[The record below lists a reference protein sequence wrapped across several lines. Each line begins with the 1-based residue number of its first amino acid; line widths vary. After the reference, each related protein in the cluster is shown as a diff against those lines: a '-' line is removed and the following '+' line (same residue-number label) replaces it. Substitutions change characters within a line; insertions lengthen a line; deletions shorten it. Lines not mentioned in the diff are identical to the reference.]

1 MPISVDIP
9 GKQHPTFLSIPT
21 RALDAVTRARHTTAR
36 LSDLQSRVTSESRTM
51 RTHGSGGAPLP
62 AGAHP
67 AETLSLLGGS
77 RGHSARQGCV
87 AVCVSPSVSDAAD
100 ARAAAARPRSRVVAL
115 AAGAVFALFA
125 LAALAS
131 AHDGFRAFGS
141 DAVAS
146 LGRGSKSSASA
157 PRAAATSA
165 AGDDD
170 WLLGGA
176 DEPSLGA
183 FAEVSG
189 SESSETSSPRRG
201 GSSSRRG
208 GSPSSSSSGGALRN
222 VEGGVP
228 GLVAHVDAATDTTR
242 FRMISFCNQAYWPFA
257 HGMLQSMQFTA
268 PTLVPFWTV
277 IVADEETKAFIE
289 KQAPGVD
296 VFVDVDLQ
304 RIVSDADAADVGD
317 LKKLLSWR
325 RMHALYGLI
334 QADYTAVFL
343 EPDVVFTKNPLQLF
357 HDMLLDADIVA
368 TSDYGF
374 GAEAVRRV
382 NTKVLFAKPSDEAKK
397 LLDVWQ
403 RAEAAYE
410 GEDAERGF
418 LVNEILPNADR
429 MEAAI
434 HVLDQKTVANYLSHD
449 ASSRDAPTIITGT
462 GCDDVNYKLNWM
474 NQMVLQV
481 LPAGPEGPP
490 RVDYETVREGCDY
503 RTRAEATRGKNENE
517 NGAGLNPGTRGE
529 MDAPVRAF
537 GEEEGRGDRTNDLS
551 RSRSTRG
558 SRRRRS
564 AGE

>member
-1 MPISVDIP
+1 
-9 GKQHPTFLSIPT
+9 
-21 RALDAVTRARHTTAR
+21 
-36 LSDLQSRVTSESRTM
+36 M
-51 RTHGSGGAPLP
+51 RTHASAAPLP
-62 AGAHP
+62 AGTHP

-87 AVCVSPSVSDAAD
+87 AVGVSPSADASD
-100 ARAAAARPRSRVVAL
+100 ARAAAARARSRVVGL
-115 AAGAVFALFA
+115 AAGALFALFA
-125 LAALAS
+125 LFALAS
-131 AHDGFRAFGS
+131 AHDGFRASGA
-141 DAVAS
+141 DAVAA
-146 LGRGSKSSASA
+146 LGRGHRSASSASV
-157 PRAAATSA
+157 SA
-165 AGDDD
+165 AEPADGD

-176 DEPSLGA
+176 SRGVDEPSLGS
-183 FAEVSG
+183 FTSG
-189 SESSETSSPRRG
+189 GRSSALSGRADA
-201 GSSSRRG
+201 RG
-208 GSPSSSSSGGALRN
+208 GSPRRSAGSSSSSSSARRASGSALRN
-222 VEGGVP
+222 GEGGVP
-228 GLVAHVDAATDTTR
+228 GLVEHVDAATDTTR

-277 IVADEETKAFIE
+277 IVADDETKAFIE
-289 KQAPGVD
+289 KEAPGVD
-296 VFVDVDLQ
+296 VFVDLDLQ
-304 RIVSDADAADVGD
+304 RVVAEADDADVGD

-325 RMHALYGLI
+325 RMHALHGLV

-374 GAEAVRRV
+374 GADAVRRV

-403 RAEAAYE
+403 RAEKAYR

-418 LVNEILPNADR
+418 LVNEILPSADR

-449 ASSRDAPTIITGT
+449 ATSRDAPTIITGT

-481 LPAGPEGPP
+481 LPAGPEGVPA
-490 RVDYETVREGCDY
+490 VDYETVREGCDY
-503 RTRAEATRGKNENE
+503 KTRQEAFAEGRGKKNDAT
-517 NGAGLNPGTRGE
+517 GTSGLNPAKRGE
-529 MDAPVRAF
+529 NNAPARGF
-537 GEEEGRGDRTNDLS
+537 GEQQGATDASGNHLSTS
-551 RSRSTRG
+551 RSKRG
-558 SRRRRS
+558 SRRRRDV
-564 AGE
+564 GE

>member
-1 MPISVDIP
+1 
-9 GKQHPTFLSIPT
+9 
-21 RALDAVTRARHTTAR
+21 
-36 LSDLQSRVTSESRTM
+36 M
-51 RTHGSGGAPLP
+51 RTHASAAPLP

-87 AVCVSPSVSDAAD
+87 AVGVSPSEDASD
-100 ARAAAARPRSRVVAL
+100 ARAAAARPRSRVVGL
-115 AAGAVFALFA
+115 AAGALFALFA

-131 AHDGFRAFGS
+131 AHDGFRASGA
-141 DAVAS
+141 DAVAA
-146 LGRGSKSSASA
+146 LGRGHRSASSASV
-157 PRAAATSA
+157 SA
-165 AGDDD
+165 AEPADGD

-176 DEPSLGA
+176 SVDEPSLGS
-183 FAEVSG
+183 FSSG
-189 SESSETSSPRRG
+189 DRSSASSGRADA
-201 GSSSRRG
+201 RG
-208 GSPSSSSSGGALRN
+208 GSPRRSAGSSSSSSSARRASGSALRN
-222 VEGGVP
+222 GEGGVP
-228 GLVAHVDAATDTTR
+228 GLVEHVDAATDTTR

-277 IVADEETKAFIE
+277 IVADDETKAFIE
-289 KQAPGVD
+289 KEAPGVD
-296 VFVDVDLQ
+296 VFVDLDLQ
-304 RIVSDADAADVGD
+304 RVVAEADDADVGD

-325 RMHALYGLI
+325 RMHALHGLV

-374 GAEAVRRV
+374 GADAVRRV

-403 RAEAAYE
+403 RAEKAYR

-418 LVNEILPNADR
+418 LVNEILPSADR

-449 ASSRDAPTIITGT
+449 ATSRDAPTIITGT

-481 LPAGPEGPP
+481 LPAGPEGAPK
-490 RVDYETVREGCDY
+490 VDYETVREGCDY
-503 RTRAEATRGKNENE
+503 QTRREAREGREK
-517 NGAGLNPGTRGE
+517 GLSLGTRGE
-529 MDAPVRAF
+529 TNAPARGF
-537 GEEEGRGDRTNDLS
+537 GEEEEERGSETKADRHS
-551 RSRSTRG
+551 RSSRFRSSRRP
-558 SRRRRS
+558 SRRRRD

>member
-1 MPISVDIP
+1 M
-9 GKQHPTFLSIPT
+9 
-21 RALDAVTRARHTTAR
+21 
-36 LSDLQSRVTSESRTM
+36 
-51 RTHGSGGAPLP
+51 
-62 AGAHP
+62 
-67 AETLSLLGGS
+67 
-77 RGHSARQGCV
+77 
-87 AVCVSPSVSDAAD
+87 
-100 ARAAAARPRSRVVAL
+100 
-115 AAGAVFALFA
+115 
-125 LAALAS
+125 
-131 AHDGFRAFGS
+131 
-141 DAVAS
+141 
-146 LGRGSKSSASA
+146 
-157 PRAAATSA
+157 
-165 AGDDD
+165 
-170 WLLGGA
+170 
-176 DEPSLGA
+176 
-183 FAEVSG
+183 
-189 SESSETSSPRRG
+189 
-201 GSSSRRG
+201 
-208 GSPSSSSSGGALRN
+208 
-222 VEGGVP
+222 
-228 GLVAHVDAATDTTR
+228 DAATDTTR

-403 RAEAAYE
+403 RAEAAYT

-449 ASSRDAPTIITGT
+449 YLSKDEPTIITGT

-490 RVDYETVREGCDY
+490 TVDYETVREGCDY
-503 RTRAEATRGKNENE
+503 RTRLEATKRGSDKNKY
-517 NGAGLNPGTRGE
+517 GDE
-529 MDAPVRAF
+529 MDAPRRAF
-537 GEEEGRGDRTNDLS
+537 GEEEGSSGAGATNDLS

-558 SRRRRS
+558 SARRRRN

>member
-1 MPISVDIP
+1 M
-9 GKQHPTFLSIPT
+9 
-21 RALDAVTRARHTTAR
+21 
-36 LSDLQSRVTSESRTM
+36 
-51 RTHGSGGAPLP
+51 
-62 AGAHP
+62 
-67 AETLSLLGGS
+67 
-77 RGHSARQGCV
+77 
-87 AVCVSPSVSDAAD
+87 CVSPSASDAAD
-100 ARAAAARPRSRVVAL
+100 SRAAAARPRSRVVAL
-115 AAGAVFALFA
+115 AAGLVFALFA

-141 DAVAS
+141 DAVAA
-146 LGRGSKSSASA
+146 LGRGSKASASA
-157 PRAAATSA
+157 RSATPA

-208 GSPSSSSSGGALRN
+208 KSPSSSSSGGAALRN
-222 VEGGVP
+222 AQGGVP
-228 GLVAHVDAATDTTR
+228 GLVEHVDAATDTTR

-304 RIVSDADAADVGD
+304 EIVSDADAADVGD

-403 RAEAAYE
+403 RAEAAYT

-449 ASSRDAPTIITGT
+449 SLSKDQPTIITGT

-490 RVDYETVREGCDY
+490 TVDYETVREGCDY
-503 RTRAEATRGKNENE
+503 RTRLEATKRGSDKS
-517 NGAGLNPGTRGE
+517 PGPRSE
-529 MDAPVRAF
+529 MDAPRRAF
-537 GEEEGRGDRTNDLS
+537 GEEEGSSGAGATNDLS

-558 SRRRRS
+558 SARRRRG